1 MGLQRVGLTHTH
13 THTHT
18 NSQVFSAGEYNFAQ
32 LNALNWMLSESG
44 WIFSVQIVSR
54 LSKAKA
60 EHGKEK
66 AVFAISQDA
75 GARGGAILW
84 FGRAPSHLSRCDHGE
99 VLVLLHQ
106 GHRRALS
113 DGDVLTWRSPR
124 SALCAWSAPNVRGC
138 SPARLCNKKTAMTL
152 AG

>member
-1 MGLQRVGLTHTH
+1 
-13 THTHT
+13 
-18 NSQVFSAGEYNFAQ
+18 
-32 LNALNWMLSESG
+32 MLSESG

-84 FGRAPSHLSRCDHGE
+84 FGH
-99 VLVLLHQ
+99 LHQ
-106 GHRRALS
+106 TMPVCDLDGARPRPLHGHIWTGEMEHVQTTEWHPLLPPHP
-113 DGDVLTWRSPR
+113 G
-124 SALCAWSAPNVRGC
+124 
-138 SPARLCNKKTAMTL
+138 
-152 AG
+152 